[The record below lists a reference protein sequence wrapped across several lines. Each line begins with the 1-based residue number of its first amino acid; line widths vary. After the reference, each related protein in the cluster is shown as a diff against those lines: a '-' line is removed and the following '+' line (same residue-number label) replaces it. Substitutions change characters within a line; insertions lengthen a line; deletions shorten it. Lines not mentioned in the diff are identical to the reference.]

1 MARKVNLNADMA
13 EGFGAY
19 DIGNDTALLDIVT
32 SANVACGF
40 HAGDP
45 NVMDRVCKQAKI
57 KGVSIGAHPGFNDLW
72 GFGRRAIPMPPGDVE
87 RMVIYQIG
95 ALHGI
100 ATANGMRVTHV
111 KTHGALGNMAAVD
124 ADLAMAVARGI
135 KAVDPSLIFLVPTGS
150 ELLKAAEKAG
160 LPMAS
165 EVFADRT
172 YTDTGDLTPRRL
184 PNAMVHDPDE
194 ALERVLRMVEDQEV
208 VSTSG
213 RRIPAQVHSICVH
226 GDGPTAVELA
236 MTVRKGLEAAGVA
249 VVPLPE
255 IDLT

>member
-1 MARKVNLNADMA
+1 MTRKVNLNADMA

-45 NVMDRVCKQAKI
+45 NVMDRVCKQAKA

-72 GFGRRAIPMPPGDVE
+72 GFGRRAISMPAGDVE
-87 RMVIYQIG
+87 RLVIYQIG
-95 ALHGI
+95 ALQGI
-100 ATANGMRVTHV
+100 ATANGMAVTHV
-111 KTHGALGNMAAVD
+111 KVHGALGNMAAVD
-124 ADLAMAVARGI
+124 FELAMAVARGM

-150 ELLKAAEKAG
+150 ELLNAARKAG
-160 LPMAS
+160 LLYAS

-172 YTDTGDLTPRRL
+172 YTDDGDLTPRRL
-184 PNAMVHDPDE
+184 PDAMVHDPAE
-194 ALERVLRMVEDQEV
+194 AARRVLRMVEDQEV

-213 RRIPAQVHSICVH
+213 KRIQAEVHSICVH
-226 GDGPTAVELA
+226 GDGPTAVEVA
-236 MTVRKGLEAAGVA
+236 TAVRKGLDGAGVS
-249 VVPLPE
+249 VLPLPA
-255 IDLT
+255 LGLA

>member
-1 MARKVNLNADMA
+1 MTRKVNLNADMA

-45 NVMDRVCKQAKI
+45 NVMDRVCKLAKE
-57 KGVSIGAHPGFNDLW
+57 KGVSVGAHPGFNDLW
-72 GFGRRAIPMPPGDVE
+72 GFGRRAMAMPAGDVE

-95 ALHGI
+95 ALQAI
-100 ATANGMRVTHV
+100 AAANGLKVTHL

-124 ADLAMAVARGI
+124 ADLAMAVARAM

-150 ELLKAAEKAG
+150 ELLNAARKAG
-160 LPMAS
+160 LTYAS

-172 YTDTGDLTPRRL
+172 YTDDGDLTPRRL
-184 PNAMVHDPDE
+184 PNAMVHDPAE
-194 ALERVLRMVEDQEV
+194 AVARVLRMVEDQEV

-213 RRIPAQVHSICVH
+213 KRIPAEVHSICVH

-236 MTVRKGLEAAGVA
+236 TAVRKGLEGAGVA
-249 VVPLPE
+249 VATLPE
-255 IDLT
+255 MGLS

>member
-1 MARKVNLNADMA
+1 MTRKVNLNADMA

-45 NVMDRVCKQAKI
+45 NVMDRVCKQSKA

-72 GFGRRAIPMPPGDVE
+72 GFGRRAIPMPAGDVE

-95 ALHGI
+95 ALQGI
-100 ATANGMRVTHV
+100 AAANGMTVTHV
-111 KTHGALGNMAAVD
+111 KVHGALGNMAAVD
-124 ADLAMAVARGI
+124 LELATAIARGM

-150 ELLKAAEKAG
+150 QLVKAAENTG
-160 LPMAS
+160 LVYAS

-172 YTDTGDLTPRRL
+172 YTDDGDLTPRRL
-184 PNAMVHDPDE
+184 PNAMVHDPAE

-213 RRIPAQVHSICVH
+213 KRIPARVHSICVH

-236 MTVRKGLEAAGVA
+236 TAVRKGLEKAGVA
-249 VVPLPE
+249 VVPLP
-255 IDLT
+255 DLGLS

>member
-1 MARKVNLNADMA
+1 MTRKVNLNADMA

-19 DIGNDTALLDIVT
+19 DIGNDTALLDIIT

-45 NVMDRVCKQAKI
+45 NVMDRVCKQART

-72 GFGRRAIPMPPGDVE
+72 GFGRRAMAMPAGDVE

-95 ALHGI
+95 ALQGI
-100 ATANGMRVTHV
+100 ATANGLKVTHV
-111 KTHGALGNMAAVD
+111 KTHGALGNMAAED
-124 ADLAMAVARGI
+124 LDLAMAVANGI

-150 ELLKAAEKAG
+150 ELITAARQTG
-160 LPMAS
+160 LSYAS

-172 YTDTGDLTPRRL
+172 YTDTGSLTPRRL
-184 PNAMVHDPDE
+184 PNAMVHDPSE
-194 ALERVLRMVEDQEV
+194 AVARVLRMVEDQEV

-213 RRIPAQVHSICVH
+213 KRIPAEVHSICVH

-236 MTVRKGLEAAGVA
+236 GAVRRGLEGAGVA

-255 IDLT
+255 MTLN